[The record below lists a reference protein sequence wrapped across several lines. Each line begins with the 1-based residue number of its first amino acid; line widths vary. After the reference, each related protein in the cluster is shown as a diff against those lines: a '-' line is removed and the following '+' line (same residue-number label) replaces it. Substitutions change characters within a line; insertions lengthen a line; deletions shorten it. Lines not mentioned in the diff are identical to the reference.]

1 MATSRLPAFLPH
13 FEMALA
19 DNNVSPM
26 HFLKLPKMSD
36 DPSPSLMFWG
46 GSQINARS
54 NNVTYSFLVNSDLN
68 AHYLFAQPD
77 IIHVLKDSY
86 DAAAAL

>member
-1 MATSRLPAFLPH
+1 
-13 FEMALA
+13 
-19 DNNVSPM
+19 M
-26 HFLKLPKMSD
+26 HFLKLPKLSD
-36 DPSPSLMFWG
+36 DASPSLMFWG

-54 NNVTYSFLVNSDLN
+54 NNVTYSFPVNSDLN

-77 IIHVLKDSY
+77 IIHVLKDSHSY